1 MKGKTLSKDELD
13 SLMENWDT
21 IEKKGNK
28 RKL

>member
-13 SLMENWDT
+13 SLIENWDT